1 MAIKAVTFDMG
12 GVLTFTSLGGISD
25 YGATLGLP
33 DDALTRYF
41 RGHPMIAKLEVG
53 EISGREF
60 FKYVCT
66 EAEREHGVRIDI
78 REFARY
84 AARGEEL
91 NPEMIE
97 LVAEVHRNH
106 VTALL
111 TNNAA
116 SATWRDSF
124 PYEHFDHIVDS
135 SEVGLRKPDPAIY
148 QALLARLDLPGDE
161 VVFVDDFEENLAPAK
176 DLGLG
181 VVHFG
186 SASQCRAELKALG
199 ILDRG

>member
-1 MAIKAVTFDMG
+1 VAIKAVTFDMG
-12 GVLTFTSLGGISD
+12 GVLTFTSLGGIAE

-33 DDALTRYF
+33 DDALTQYF

-66 EAEREHGVRIDI
+66 EAERTHGVRIDI

-97 LVAEVHRNH
+97 LVAEVHRDH

-116 SATWRDSF
+116 SATWRDTF

-148 QALLARLDLPGDE
+148 QALLGRLELPGGE
-161 VVFVDDFEENLAPAK
+161 VVFVDDFEENLAPAVE
-176 DLGLG
+176 LGLTA
-181 VVHFG
+181 VHFR
-186 SASQCRAELKALG
+186 SASQCRAELKELG
-199 ILDRG
+199 VLG

>member
-1 MAIKAVTFDMG
+1 MG
-12 GVLTFTSLGGISD
+12 GVLTFTSLGGIAE

-66 EAEREHGVRIDI
+66 EAEKAHGVRIDI
-78 REFARY
+78 KEFARY
-84 AARGEEL
+84 AARGEDL
-91 NPEMIE
+91 NPEMIG
-97 LVAEVHRNH
+97 LVGEVHRDH

-116 SATWRDSF
+116 SATWRDTF

-135 SEVGLRKPDPAIY
+135 SEVGLRKPEPAIY
-148 QALLARLDLPGDE
+148 QELLRRLDLLGDE
-161 VVFVDDFEENLAPAK
+161 VVFVDDFEENLAPASA
-176 DLGLG
+176 LGIA
-181 VVHFG
+181 VVHFQ
-186 SASQCRAELKALG
+186 SASQCRGELKALG
-199 ILDRG
+199 VLG

>member
-1 MAIKAVTFDMG
+1 VAIKAVTFDMG
-12 GVLTFTSLGGISD
+12 GVLTFTSLGGIAA
-25 YGATLGLP
+25 YGATLGLA

-41 RGHPMIAKLEVG
+41 RGDPMIAKLEVG

-66 EAEREHGVRIDI
+66 SAEEAYGVRIDI
-78 REFARY
+78 REFAKY

-91 NPEMIE
+91 NPEMID

-116 SATWRDSF
+116 SATWRDTF
-124 PYEHFDHIVDS
+124 PYEHFDHILDS

-148 QALLARLDLPGDE
+148 QELLRRLDLAGDQ
-161 VVFVDDFEENLAPAK
+161 VVFVDDFEENLGPAT
-176 DLGLG
+176 GLG
-181 VVHFG
+181 ITAVHFE
-186 SASQCRAELKALG
+186 SASQCRADLKSLG
-199 ILDRG
+199 VLD

>member
-1 MAIKAVTFDMG
+1 MAITAVTFDMG
-12 GVLTFTSLGGISD
+12 GVLTFTSLGGIAE

-33 DDALTRYF
+33 EGALTQYF

-60 FKYVCT
+60 FKYVCS
-66 EAEREHGVRIDI
+66 EAEQAYGVRIDI
-78 REFARY
+78 REFANY
-84 AARGEEL
+84 ASRGEEL

-97 LVAEVHRNH
+97 LVAEVHRNQ

-116 SATWRDSF
+116 SATWRDTF
-124 PYEHFDHIVDS
+124 PYAHFDHIVDS

-148 QALLARLDLPGDE
+148 QELLRRLGLPGAE
-161 VVFVDDFEENLAPAK
+161 VVFVDDFEENLAPAVE
-176 DLGLG
+176 LGLTA
-181 VVHFG
+181 VHFE

-199 ILDRG
+199 VLD

>member
-1 MAIKAVTFDMG
+1 VAIKAVTFDMG
-12 GVLTFTSLGGISD
+12 GVLTFTSLGGIAE
-25 YGATLGLP
+25 YGATLGLS

-41 RGHPMIAKLEVG
+41 RGDPMIAKLEVG

-66 EAEREHGVRIDI
+66 SAEQAYGVRIDI

-84 AARGEEL
+84 AARGEVL
-91 NPEMIE
+91 NPEMID

-106 VTALL
+106 MTALL

-116 SATWRDSF
+116 SATWRDTF
-124 PYEHFDHIVDS
+124 PYQHFDHIVDS

-148 QALLARLDLPGDE
+148 QELLRRLDLEGGE
-161 VVFVDDFEENLAPAK
+161 AVFVDDFEENLGPAA
-176 DLGLG
+176 DLGLQ
-181 VVHFG
+181 VVHFE

-199 ILDRG
+199 VLGR

>member
-1 MAIKAVTFDMG
+1 MEIKAVTFDMG
-12 GVLTFTSLGGISD
+12 GVLTFTSLGGIAE

-33 DDALTRYF
+33 EGALTQYF
-41 RGHPMIAKLEVG
+41 RGHPMIARLEVG

-60 FKYVCT
+60 FKYVCAAAQ
-66 EAEREHGVRIDI
+66 EAHGVRIDI

-91 NPEMIE
+91 NPEVID
-97 LVAEVHRNH
+97 LVGEVHRNH

-116 SATWRDSF
+116 SATWRDTF

-135 SEVGLRKPDPAIY
+135 SDVGLRKPDPAIY
-148 QALLARLDLPGDE
+148 QELLRRLGQPGAA
-161 VVFVDDFEENLAPAK
+161 VVFVDDFEENLAPASA
-176 DLGLG
+176 LGLAT
-181 VVHFG
+181 VHFE
-186 SASQCRAELKALG
+186 SVSQCRAELKALG
-199 ILDRG
+199 VLD